1 MSLQYLIS
9 FKKEKFDAKAMEWVL
24 VLGLFLYVLS
34 QAANAEIS
42 NNERSNTDSGVT
54 GPIAKQSSGRQISP
68 LCVDNSIKPKI
79 FR

>member
-1 MSLQYLIS
+1 MIL
-9 FKKEKFDAKAMEWVL
+9 FKREKFDAKAMEWVP
-24 VLGLFLYVLS
+24 VLGLFLWVLS

-54 GPIAKQSSGRQISP
+54 GPIVKQSLGRQISP